1 MQDRHVRPRS
11 GRGPDFASP
20 RAAAGVCPF
29 DRHEPS
35 RNSTELRPFA
45 RLKSRMS
52 FARGLNRFSPR
63 LSAASIVPKTTVFKG
78 LLDDC
83 GSVADGPFPASNA
96 QARHILIRPTDVT
109 PTTAI
114 WMARCGVAH
123 FASDSLPMH
132 DCAACLRAS
141 RGKPFVATGVKSGRA
156 GAARPPL
163 PCSR

>member
-20 RAAAGVCPF
+20 AAAAGVCPF

-63 LSAASIVPKTTVFKG
+63 LSAASIVPKRTVFER
-78 LLDDC
+78 L
-83 GSVADGPFPASNA
+83 STTAAASLMGHFLPQMPRRA
-96 QARHILIRPTDVT
+96 IPYTPTDVT

-123 FASDSLPMH
+123 FASDGLPMH